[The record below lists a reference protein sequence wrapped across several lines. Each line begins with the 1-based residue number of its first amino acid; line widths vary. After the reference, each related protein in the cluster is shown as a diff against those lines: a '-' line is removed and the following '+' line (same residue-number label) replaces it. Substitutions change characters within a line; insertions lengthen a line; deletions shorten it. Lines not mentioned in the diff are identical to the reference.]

1 MAVGHLDSQR
11 SLPVFDPAA
20 GGLSSL
26 AKKLRLTAEHGVAV
40 LNAPDGC
47 VARLRPGPGAI
58 ATQLEP
64 SKTYDAVLLFVKNQ
78 DELRSLGPPAIR
90 AAKPG
95 GLLWIAYP
103 KGGATSGATDLPAT
117 PWWTQRDV
125 LGELT
130 AETGYRPVAFVSVD
144 DTWTAMRFKRAA
156 Q

>member
-26 AKKLRLTAEHGVAV
+26 AKKLRFTAEHRVAV
-40 LNAPDGC
+40 LNAPDGG

-58 ATQLEP
+58 TTQLEP

-78 DELRSLGPPAIR
+78 DELRSLGAPAIR

-95 GLLWIAYP
+95 GLLW
-103 KGGATSGATDLPAT
+103 
-117 PWWTQRDV
+117 
-125 LGELT
+125 
-130 AETGYRPVAFVSVD
+130 TGYRPVAFVSVD

-156 Q
+156 H